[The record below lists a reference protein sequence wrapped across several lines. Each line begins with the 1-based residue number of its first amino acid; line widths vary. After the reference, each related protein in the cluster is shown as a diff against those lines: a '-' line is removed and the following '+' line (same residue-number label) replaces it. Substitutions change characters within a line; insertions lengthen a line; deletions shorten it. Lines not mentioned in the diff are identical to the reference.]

1 MKMTMKMTH
10 DMKPWPAL
18 APFGKTLPLSG
29 GELFYYDSGGGDRVG
44 DHIGGKPTII
54 LIHGLG
60 DEADS
65 WRHIFPLLSGA
76 GYRVIA
82 PDLPGFGRSR
92 WKGRISIRCHCR
104 SVMRLMIRTGAASAE
119 NPAVLAGSSL
129 GASIAEM
136 IAGKRPHL
144 VKGLIF
150 LDGCFPFP
158 YKIDK
163 GFFLLGL
170 PFIGKGWYRSFRS
183 NHEAAWKSLYSYYG
197 DLDSMSQADREFL
210 RERVIARVES
220 PHQERGYFA
229 TLRSMNAFL
238 IFGRR
243 SVTRTIQAFPGKILI
258 LWGEKDRVFPPK
270 KCVLFRELRPDAG
283 FALISG
289 AGHLPHQEK
298 PAESA
303 AEILRFLNDTY

>member
-1 MKMTMKMTH
+1 MKAMTYNMN
-10 DMKPWPAL
+10 PWPSL
-18 APFGKTLPLSG
+18 APYGKTLSMPG
-29 GELFYYDSGGGDRVG
+29 GELFYYDSGEGA
-44 DHIGGKPTII
+44 GKPTAAKPPIM

-60 DEADS
+60 DEADT

-92 WKGRISIRCHCR
+92 WKSIISVRCHCR
-104 SVMRLMIRTGAASAE
+104 SVMRLMTMIGAASAD

-136 IAGKRPHL
+136 IAGKRPDL

-163 GFFLLGL
+163 GLFLQGL
-170 PFIGKGWYRSFRS
+170 PFVGRSWYRSFRS
-183 NHEAAWKSLYSYYG
+183 NHEAAWKSLHPYYG
-197 DLDSMSQADREFL
+197 DLDGMSQADREFL

-229 TLRSMNAFL
+229 TLRSMNVFL
-238 IFGRR
+238 IFGGR
-243 SVTRTIQAFPGKILI
+243 SLTRAIKAFPGRIFL
-258 LWGEKDRVFPPK
+258 LWGEKDRVFPPEK
-270 KCVLFRELRPDAG
+270 NVLFRGLRPDAK
-283 FALISG
+283 FTLIPG

-298 PAESA
+298 PDATA
-303 AEILRFLNDTY
+303 AEILRFLNDA

>member
-1 MKMTMKMTH
+1 MTH
-10 DMKPWPAL
+10 NMNPWPAL
-18 APFGKTLPLSG
+18 APFGKTLSLSGGALG
-29 GELFYYDSGGGDRVG
+29 GELFYYDSGDGVGGANTN
-44 DHIGGKPTII
+44 PAII

-65 WRHIFPLLSGA
+65 WRHIFSLLSGA

-92 WKGRISIRCHCR
+92 WKGRISMRRHCR
-104 SVMRLMIRTGAASAE
+104 SVIRLMIRTGAASVR
-119 NPAVLAGSSL
+119 NPAVLAGNSL
-129 GASIAEM
+129 GAGIAEM
-136 IAGKRPHL
+136 IVGKRPHL

-170 PFIGKGWYRSFRS
+170 PFVGKGWYRSFRS
-183 NHEAAWKSLYSYYG
+183 NHEAAWKSLYPYYG
-197 DLDSMSQADREFL
+197 DLDSMSHEDREFL

-220 PHQERGYFA
+220 PYQERGYFA

-238 IFGRR
+238 LFGRR
-243 SVTRTIQAFPGKILI
+243 AVTRAMKTYSGKILL
-258 LWGEKDRVFPPK
+258 LWGEKDCVFPPK
-270 KCVLFRELRPDAG
+270 KAALFRSLRPDAE
-283 FALISG
+283 FILIPG

-298 PAESA
+298 PATTTI
-303 AEILRFLNDTY
+303 EILRFLREG